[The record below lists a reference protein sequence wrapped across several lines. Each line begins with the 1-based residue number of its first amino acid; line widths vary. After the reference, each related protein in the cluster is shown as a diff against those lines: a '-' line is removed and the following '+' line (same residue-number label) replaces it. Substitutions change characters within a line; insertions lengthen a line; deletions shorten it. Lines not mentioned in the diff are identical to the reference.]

1 MITKRN
7 LLKPGDKTWIEF
19 TNSPFVSKKLQ
30 KGSRIVVKIDVNKNP
45 FSQLN
50 YGTGKD
56 VSTETIKDA
65 TIPLQI
71 KWYNDSYIKIPVL
84 NE

>member
-1 MITKRN
+1 
-7 LLKPGDKTWIEF
+7 
-19 TNSPFVSKKLQ
+19 
-30 KGSRIVVKIDVNKNP
+30 VVAINVNKNP

-65 TIPLQI
+65 SVPLVI
-71 KWYNDSYIKIPVL
+71 KWYNDSYIKMPIL